1 MPAESYYLYSPYYN
15 QALNFHLDLD
25 VSSAIFYTITSLTLL
40 GIMGSMLSL
49 SLAQDEIDGD
59 SNDATKA
66 ETVFKSTVLHKTFT
80 KNELYKEDNDDD
92 HDDDDEADILELKTE
107 VMDRLYDLLDR
118 LPQELQHFNV
128 LIKDLNDNFTLTSA
142 VELYENLLQELATI
156 NTSHELQSAINSYYQ
171 ETLKI

>member
-25 VSSAIFYTITSLTLL
+25 VSSAILYTITSLTLL
-40 GIMGSMLSL
+40 GIMGSMLSF

-59 SNDATKA
+59 DATKA
-66 ETVFKSTVLHKTFT
+66 ETVFKSTVLDKTFT
-80 KNELYKEDNDDD
+80 KNELYKEDN
-92 HDDDDEADILELKTE
+92 DEADILELKTE

-142 VELYENLLQELATI
+142 VELYENLLRELAAI

>member
-25 VSSAIFYTITSLTLL
+25 VSSAILYTITSLTLL
-40 GIMGSMLSL
+40 GIMGSMLSF

-59 SNDATKA
+59 DATKA
-66 ETVFKSTVLHKTFT
+66 ETVFKSTILDKTFT

-92 HDDDDEADILELKTE
+92 HQDDETDILELKTE

-142 VELYENLLQELATI
+142 VELYENLLRELAAV
-156 NTSHELQSAINSYYQ
+156 NTSNELQSAINSYYQ